1 MLDVESIGA
10 VNEDRMRCY
19 RIAAYVF
26 VAFLASAAVSTCHAA
41 DEDQRATFANQITQH
56 ICSDGGQ
63 WLKCYTIRPET
74 CVSVTKS
81 FVQPCVDS
89 VLANVTQI
97 KDEKEGIAI
106 SQKLMGCFNERFMAF
121 YGSGKMNT
129 PECAKPPEHLQ

>member
-1 MLDVESIGA
+1 ML
-10 VNEDRMRCY
+10 
-19 RIAAYVF
+19 
-26 VAFLASAAVSTCHAA
+26 VALLVGLASTPCHAA
-41 DEDQRATFANQITQH
+41 DENQRATFTNQITQH

-81 FVQPCVDS
+81 VVQPCVDS

-106 SQKLMGCFNERFMAF
+106 SQKLMSCFNERFMAF
-121 YGSGKMNT
+121 YGSGQLRT
-129 PECAKPPEHLQ
+129 PECEKQPEHLK